1 MVTLLSLQTKKEY
14 ILSIINSLD
23 NGKFTAVVESSGAE
37 WNDPKIKKNMNFLTS
52 TSYFFYRI
60 YIIAK
65 FLCGG
70 FHF

>member
-37 WNDPKIKKNMNFLTS
+37 WNDPKIKKKHEFLDLNLLFFFIES
-52 TSYFFYRI
+52 T
-60 YIIAK
+60 
-65 FLCGG
+65 
-70 FHF
+70 